1 MATKYPRF
9 NLLLKVLILISC
21 LLFLAFKLNTS
32 KSDLLNLYTL
42 FKIAMV
48 DGYIVLFLIL
58 ILMPLNWSFEAW
70 KWQLLANKVVKLNFW
85 NALKGVISGLGLSFF
100 TPYGVGDYIGRIGL
114 ITHLD
119 RRRLVGPLLMGRLVQ
134 LLITLLFGLFGI
146 FYLFG
151 IAYFSYLLLSISVF
165 LILLFF
171 AYRKAGRKWRPKFEE
186 GVKVYFGLI
195 KAFDQRE
202 LLTVF
207 AISFWRYLTF
217 GFQFLLA
224 LHLFLPYVK
233 PHLKLAG
240 ITWVFFAKSIVPTF
254 NFLSDL
260 GVREVSAVLF
270 FEKYSVDV
278 EPVVLGSLLIW
289 LINLLLPT
297 VLSLPLI
304 FKLKIMR

>member
-48 DGYIVLFLIL
+48 DGYIVLFIIL

-100 TPYGVGDYIGRIGL
+100 TPYGIGDYFGRIGL
-114 ITHLD
+114 ITHSD
-119 RRRLVGPLLMGRLVQ
+119 RRRLVGPLLMCRLVQ

-233 PHLKLAG
+233 PHLKLH
-240 ITWVFFAKSIVPTF
+240 
-254 NFLSDL
+254 
-260 GVREVSAVLF
+260 
-270 FEKYSVDV
+270 
-278 EPVVLGSLLIW
+278 SLLV
-289 LINLLLPT
+289 LPDHKR
-297 VLSLPLI
+297 S
-304 FKLKIMR
+304 